1 MKIANKDPGKFHF
14 YISLV
19 KSVVRIAAGIVL
31 FIRLAICSS
40 RSIRHCGGTMNK
52 VNETV
57 ATLKGIPTKS
67 DLKGLLEQNVIVVD
81 FTKLDGDKR
90 IMTCTLREDMKPRA
104 TKVDPMST
112 KKVREISDAVV
123 SVWDV
128 KAEGWRSFRYDRI
141 NSVDVIDEYMAA
153 WYTEVRDGKKVV
165 DKSVE

>member
-1 MKIANKDPGKFHF
+1 
-14 YISLV
+14 
-19 KSVVRIAAGIVL
+19 
-31 FIRLAICSS
+31 
-40 RSIRHCGGTMNK
+40 MNK

-57 ATLKGIPTKS
+57 ATLKGIPTKL

-128 KAEGWRSFRYDRI
+128 NAKGWRSFRYDRI
-141 NSVDVIDEYMAA
+141 NKVDVVEEYLSE
-153 WYTEVRDGKKVV
+153 WYNKPV
-165 DKSVE
+165 DNPVS